1 MRRRTLLQ
9 SIGCAAAACWLPRT
23 SLAAT
28 AAPRWKTAVGLNGFM
43 SSGQDYHQVFPIWE
57 VLDFASR
64 QGFDGVELVD
74 GWPMGNYPAAGEA
87 DRIRALRRMYD
98 GFGLQVFSIQL
109 GVADAFDPDRNVRT
123 RWVAEFRE
131 RAEFARAVGCD
142 CVGMWPGG
150 PLRDQTLDEALDRL
164 AESFRA
170 AARIAGDL
178 GLLAAFEVEPPF
190 VFNTEDHIR
199 RILAQVDSPHLKT
212 IFDPSHFD
220 LMSGSQG
227 RPHEM
232 LQRIGVSQIGYVHLT
247 DCDGTIFGG
256 TSRHLACGDGHVDI
270 AAALATLREGGFQG
284 WIMIDAWKILDPY
297 DACRKGKQ
305 AIDRARPPQ

>member
-1 MRRRTLLQ
+1 MHRRALLQ
-9 SIGCAAAACWLPRT
+9 TVGCAAAALWLPRH
-23 SLAAT
+23 AT
-28 AAPRWKTAVGLNGFM
+28 AAPRPGWKTAVGLNGFM
-43 SSGQDYHQVFPIWE
+43 SSGQDHNRVYPIWE
-57 VLDFASR
+57 ILDFASR
-64 QGFDGVELVD
+64 QGFDGVELVE

-87 DRIRALRRMYD
+87 DRIRALRRMYE

-109 GVADAFDPDRNVRT
+109 GVANAFDPDRSVREG
-123 RWVAEFRE
+123 WVAEFRD

-150 PLRDQTLDEALDRL
+150 PLRDQTVDEALDRL
-164 AESFRA
+164 AESFRS

-190 VFNTEDHIR
+190 VFNTEEQIR

-232 LQRIGVSQIGYVHLT
+232 LQRIGVSNIGYVHLT

-256 TSRHLACGDGHVDI
+256 TSRHFPCGDGHVDI
-270 AAALATLREGGFQG
+270 PAALAVLREGGFPG
-284 WIMIDAWKILDPY
+284 WIMIDAWKIPDPY
-297 DACRKGKQ
+297 DACVKGKR
-305 AIDRARPPQ
+305 AIDQGRA